1 VKKNTPIVV
10 NIITISYAHLQP
22 NFHIA
27 LNKKILTCVQYQITD
42 IRVLIALVIPSH
54 FHPRRSEYAGRCGHF
69 LSMSLIFGPTAK
81 PPIASIARERRV
93 CNIDL
98 GNRNERFM
106 WARWK
111 RRYNL
116 STFKNKNVV
125 IIIIIL
131 YRTYCK
137 RPVVE
142 PVVVLIFEKICIAIG
157 VMQNRVNVIRYT
169 IPVADR
175 LRVRALYRG
184 LLHRVEFPELWA

>member
-1 VKKNTPIVV
+1 MKKNTPTAV
-10 NIITISYAHLQP
+10 NVITISYAHLQT

-54 FHPRRSEYAGRCGHF
+54 FHPRRSDYAGRCGHF
-69 LSMSLIFGPTAK
+69 LSMPLIFGPTAK
-81 PPIASIARERRV
+81 PPITSIARERRV

-98 GNRNERFM
+98 ENRDEWFM

-111 RRYNL
+111 CRYNL
-116 STFKNKNVV
+116 STFKNKKL

-131 YRTYCK
+131 YWTYCK

-142 PVVVLIFEKICIAIG
+142 PVIVLVFEKICIAIG

-184 LLHRVEFPELWA
+184 LLHWVEFPELWA